1 MLLNLLLLLL
11 GVGAFALMVL
21 VLREQ
26 NRIEH
31 GVRRLEQ
38 YAALER
44 RPHQETREHTQFSP
58 EAELLS
64 GPFLLHRTRRII
76 RRFTRPVDGGDR
88 DER

>member
-11 GVGAFALMVL
+11 GLGAVTLMAL

-31 GVRRLEQ
+31 GLRRLEQ

-44 RPHQETREHTQFSP
+44 RPHQETRERTQYSP
-58 EAELLS
+58 EAELFS
-64 GPFLLHRTRRII
+64 GPFLLHSTRRII
-76 RRFTRPVDGGDR
+76 RRFTQPVDRNDR
-88 DER
+88 NKR